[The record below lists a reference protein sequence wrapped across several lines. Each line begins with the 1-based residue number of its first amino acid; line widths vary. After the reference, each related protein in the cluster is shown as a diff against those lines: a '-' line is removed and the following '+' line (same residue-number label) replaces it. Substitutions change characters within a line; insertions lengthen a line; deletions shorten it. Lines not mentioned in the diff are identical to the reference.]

1 MGGSTN
7 MGMLLRAQE
16 ARIILIGKCGCAK
29 KVGQKQN
36 MDSMWK
42 TRHKDVDLEDPTSV
56 DRLLYLGCT
65 QGDAKVDPQAHQS
78 AVQEIDEDKGG

>member
-7 MGMLLRAQE
+7 IELSIHAQE

-42 TRHKDVDLEDPTSV
+42 TRHKDVDLEDPTPLI
-56 DRLLYLGCT
+56 DYCIWAARKEMQRLILKLIS
-65 QGDAKVDPQAHQS
+65 PQPS
-78 AVQEIDEDKGG
+78 CSRN